1 MKVEVIREFKRGY
14 DNAKIEDINID
25 EYVLIISS
33 LEDKKIKY
41 ETMINYKNNTEEEI
55 IRFRNK
61 IEILDKMIKE
71 FSGKQD
77 QFKAGPFLMPM
88 CM

>member
-71 FSGKQD
+71 FSGK
-77 QFKAGPFLMPM
+77 
-88 CM
+88 